1 MSIESFVVRIR
12 IDIIHKKPQNGEIFM
27 SAKTKE
33 GFDEL
38 QTAISSFL
46 KENFSPDSNGA
57 ITRERYRVALQDCLR
72 SLKSA
77 LLAPEIEL
85 KAEDLRLSARALGR
99 IVGKIET
106 DELLDVV
113 FRDFCIGK

>member
-1 MSIESFVVRIR
+1 MLLDTNLEP
-12 IDIIHKKPQNGEIFM
+12 IICFLTQKLQNLVL
-27 SAKTKE
+27 TKMLE
-33 GFDEL
+33 KNQL
-38 QTAISSFL
+38 
-46 KENFSPDSNGA
+46 N
-57 ITRERYRVALQDCLR
+57 CLL

-77 LLAPEIEL
+77 LVAPEIEL